1 MINLTT
7 AHFIGI
13 IGAMLIMI
21 FMGVYSGRQV
31 KNSVDFEGGGNR
43 ASSAIVCGTIVGT
56 LVGGSSTIGTAQLAY
71 IYGMSACWYTFGSA
85 IACFLL
91 GVLYCKPVFHHKN
104 PTVSGMVKEEFGTTA
119 GKLASLFCA
128 GGSFISLVAQLISA
142 VAVWAIILPNVST
155 EAALVI
161 TIVLVTFYAVFGGVL
176 GTGIIGVFKLGLL
189 YVAVVGGGCYAAMML
204 GGIGGIVNNQIFIQ
218 GDYFN
223 FLGRGWST
231 DIGAL
236 LSAVFGTIGSQ
247 VFIGAL
253 KSGRDEK
260 TARTGALIS
269 ACVIPPIGIGAIC
282 IGLYMRQNFP
292 DLASAK
298 LALPLF
304 VTNCMPPLL
313 GGCVL
318 ATLLITVL
326 GSSAGLVL
334 AVNSIFNNDFVQKV
348 TDKFK
353 DTKKNLTFS
362 RICVVMFLC
371 LGGLL
376 STGAFGDTIMDFGF
390 LAQGL
395 RGVAVVLACSAA
407 LFWPGKFHPK
417 YVITA
422 MILGPVAI
430 FFGKV
435 LDFPIDA
442 LMCGF
447 IVAVPIM
454 MLGALANRK
463 KHL

>member
-1 MINLTT
+1 MINLTIY
-7 AHFIGI
+7 HFVGI
-13 IGAMLIMI
+13 IGALIVMMG
-21 FMGVYSGRQV
+21 MGVYSGRQV
-31 KNSVDFEGGGNR
+31 KNSIDFEGGGNR

-71 IYGMSACWYTFGSA
+71 TYGISACWYTFGSA
-85 IACFLL
+85 IACLLL
-91 GVLYCKPVFHHKN
+91 GVLYCKPVFHHRN
-104 PTVSGMVKEEFGTTA
+104 PTVAGMVKEEFGLTA
-119 GKLASLFCA
+119 GKLGSLFCA
-128 GGSFISLVAQLISA
+128 GGSFISLIAQLVSA
-142 VAVWAIILPNVST
+142 VAVWAIIFPDLST
-155 EAALVI
+155 EMALI
-161 TIVLVTFYAVFGGVL
+161 LTIILVTFYAVFGGIL
-176 GTGIIGVFKLGLL
+176 GTGIIGVFKLILL
-189 YVAVVGGGCYAAMML
+189 YIAVVGGGIYAAMML
-204 GGIGGIVNNQIFIQ
+204 GGIGGIATNEIFVT

-223 FLGRGWST
+223 FMARGWST
-231 DIGAL
+231 DIGSL

-253 KSGRDEK
+253 KSGRDEQ
-260 TARTGALIS
+260 TARAGAIAS
-269 ACVIPPIGIGAIC
+269 AIVIPPIGIGSIC

-292 DLASAK
+292 DIASAK

-348 TDKFK
+348 TDKFR

-362 RICVVMFLC
+362 RVCVVLFLC
-371 LGGLL
+371 LGALL
-376 STGAFGDTIMDFGF
+376 STGTFGDRILDFGF

-417 YVITA
+417 WVVAA

-435 LDFPIDA
+435 FALPIDA

-454 MLGALANRK
+454 LMGALANKRK
-463 KHL
+463 H